1 MGGGGPGSVF
11 ADPVFEG
18 TVALLD
24 EPQLAYLFGGLLA
37 AGSVVLL
44 FVPIIRRAWTY
55 AASPLGFAL
64 VVGPMLALGV
74 GAIALVVLAISN
86 PLFLIPVVAVAAG
99 LRVGS
104 PVFLYR
110 LLRGWFEERR
120 GWAALRLLVL
130 AGFVGLVGY
139 LVYDLVRF
147 PGVPPTAGVVVLSAQ
162 FVMAVGA
169 SGAIVSLALR
179 AKPKELRSMWPLW
192 LSAILFATAFIV
204 VAPYAFPAFVPVYAI
219 AGIAGGVFGAV
230 ALWYDW

>member
-1 MGGGGPGSVF
+1 
-11 ADPVFEG
+11 
-18 TVALLD
+18 VALLD
-24 EPQLAYLFGGLLA
+24 ETQLAFLFGGLLA

-44 FVPIIRRAWTY
+44 FVPLLRRAWTY
-55 AASPLGFAL
+55 ATSPLGFAL

-74 GAIALVVLAISN
+74 GAIALVALAISN
-86 PLFLIPVVAVAAG
+86 PLFLIPVVAVAAT

-110 LLRGWFEERR
+110 MLRTWFEEKK

-130 AGFVGLVGY
+130 AGFVALVGY

-147 PGVPPTAGVVVLSAQ
+147 PAAPPAAGVAVLSAQ
-162 FVMAVGA
+162 FVMALGA
-169 SGAIVSLALR
+169 SAAIVSVAFR
-179 AKPKELRSMWPLW
+179 AKPKERRALWPLW

-204 VAPYAFPAFVPVYAI
+204 VAPYAFPAFVTAYSV
-219 AGIAGGVFGAV
+219 AGIAGGVLGVV